1 MKDEKL
7 IDAISKG
14 DESAIKYIIEKYSKL
29 LWSVVLPILETVSS
43 EEDAEECI
51 ADVFIYL
58 WEQPSRFDSSKGS
71 LKSWLCMVARS
82 KAIDRYRRA
91 IKNDCVSLD
100 EETLLMEM
108 CEEDK
113 AFSRLAERE
122 MLSDFTEAFCKLN
135 ELQKE
140 ILRRRYCYDQKPQ
153 KIAAAM
159 NMPVKQVKN
168 QLYGTKKKLR
178 DAMERR

>member
-71 LKSWLCMVARS
+71 LKPR
-82 KAIDRYRRA
+82 
-91 IKNDCVSLD
+91 
-100 EETLLMEM
+100 
-108 CEEDK
+108 
-113 AFSRLAERE
+113 
-122 MLSDFTEAFCKLN
+122 
-135 ELQKE
+135 
-140 ILRRRYCYDQKPQ
+140 
-153 KIAAAM
+153 
-159 NMPVKQVKN
+159 
-168 QLYGTKKKLR
+168 G
-178 DAMERR
+178 